1 MTFQGKI
8 HNGVVVF
15 DAPVN
20 LPEGTPV
27 RIEVQA
33 ERSASKDRLTPEQIR
48 QRKAMFDE
56 ITALPMEGPG
66 GFSGSDHDKVLYG
79 QPQ

>member
-1 MTFQGKI
+1 MTLQGKI
-8 HNGVVVF
+8 HNGRVVF
-15 DAPVN
+15 DNPVN

-27 RIEVQA
+27 TVSVEPETIA
-33 ERSASKDRLTPEQIR
+33 ISDRLTTEQIR

-66 GFSGSDHDKVLYG
+66 GFSGADHDKVLYG
-79 QPQ
+79 KPQ